1 MEWLLYLLSPKH
13 FGTSLLFRE
22 MEEYKITG
30 KMKMSVKAICA
41 LDVAHMSLYYLEKGL
56 VTDFISRHN

>member
-1 MEWLLYLLSPKH
+1 
-13 FGTSLLFRE
+13 